1 MLNQQLGLLNDHPFA
16 RLAELIRDVT
26 PKANIPP
33 LAMSIGDPQ
42 DQPPA
47 FAAQIVA
54 QHADK
59 WNSYPAINGTL
70 ELRAAIKGWLDRRY
84 GLAPD
89 VVNVETQIAPVA
101 GTREGLFVIALLAVN
116 RAKNGETPIALMP
129 NPFYQIY
136 FAAAAM
142 AGAQPVYLTATE
154 KTGFLPDLDAIPE
167 ATLRRTAIFYLCS
180 PGNPQ
185 GAVASLDYLK
195 KALVLARKHDFL
207 LVMDEC
213 YAELYY
219 GTTPPPGG
227 LQAAVALGPGA
238 QGHVL
243 DNLVCFHTLSKR
255 SSAAGMRSGFGV
267 GAPTTMKALN
277 RLRSFSCAATPL
289 PLQAA
294 SAALWNE
301 ESHAVETRATYARRF
316 AAAKR
321 HLGGLPGF
329 YAPEAGMFLWMDVG
343 DGEEATRK
351 LWRDAAIKVLPGAY
365 LTKPE
370 ADGSNSGRRYIRVA
384 LIHEIETCDAALA
397 RMAQVLR

>member
-1 MLNQQLGLLNDHPFA
+1 MLNEKLGLLNDHPFA

-33 LAMSIGDPQ
+33 LAMSVGDPQ

-47 FAAQIVA
+47 FAAHIVA
-54 QHADK
+54 QNADK

-84 GLAPD
+84 GLPPD
-89 VVNVETQIAPVA
+89 LVNVETQIAPVA
-101 GTREGLFVIALLAVN
+101 GTREGLFIVALLAVN
-116 RAKNGETPIALMP
+116 RTKNGEAPIALMP

-167 ATLRRTAIFYLCS
+167 ETLRRTAIFYLCS

-185 GAVASLDYLK
+185 GAIASLDYLK
-195 KALVLARKHDFL
+195 KALGLARRHDFL

-219 GTTPPPGG
+219 GQVPPAGG
-227 LQAAVALGPGA
+227 LQAGMALGAGKN
-238 QGHVL
+238 GHPF

-255 SSAAGMRSGFGV
+255 SSAAGYRSGFGV
-267 GAPTTMKALN
+267 GAPDTMKALN

-289 PLQAA
+289 PIQAA

-301 ESHAVETRATYARRF
+301 ESHAVQTRATYAKRF
-316 AAAKR
+316 EIAKR
-321 HLGGLPGF
+321 HLRDLPGF
-329 YAPEAGMFLWMDVG
+329 RAPEAGMFLWIDVG

-370 ADGSNSGRRYIRVA
+370 QDGSNSGRRYIRVA
-384 LIHEIETCDAALA
+384 LIHDIETCDAALA
-397 RMAQVLR
+397 RMAQALR

>member
-1 MLNQQLGLLNDHPFA
+1 MLNDQLGLLNDHPFT
-16 RLAELIRDVT
+16 RLAELIADVT

-33 LAMSIGDPQ
+33 IAMSVGDPQ

-47 FAAQIVA
+47 FAAEIVA
-54 QHADK
+54 ANADK
-59 WNSYPAINGTL
+59 WNSYPPIAGTP
-70 ELRAAIKGWLDRRY
+70 ELRGAIKNWLDRRY
-84 GLAPD
+84 GLAPGIVD
-89 VVNVETQIAPVA
+89 PETQIAPVA
-101 GTREGLFVIALLAVN
+101 GTREGLFVIALLAVS
-116 RAKNGETPIALMP
+116 RTKNGEAPIALMP

-142 AGAQPVYLTATE
+142 AGAKPVYLTASE
-154 KTGFLPDLDAIPE
+154 KTGFMPDLDAIPAE
-167 ATLRRTAIFYLCS
+167 TLRRTAIFYLCS

-185 GAVASLDYLK
+185 GAVAPLEYMK
-195 KALVLARKHDFL
+195 KALRLARDHDFL

-219 GTTPPPGG
+219 GAVPPPGG
-227 LQAAVALGPGA
+227 LQAGVALGPGKN
-238 QGHVL
+238 GHVL

-267 GAPTTMKALN
+267 GAPDTIKALN
-277 RLRSFSCAATPL
+277 RLRNFSCAGTPL

-301 ESHAVETRATYARRF
+301 ESHAQATRAAYARRF
-316 AAAKR
+316 EAAKR
-321 HLGGLPGF
+321 HLGALPGF
-329 YAPEAGMFLWMDVG
+329 RAPEAGMFLWLDVG

-351 LWRDAAIKVLPGAY
+351 LWREAAIKVLPGAY

-370 ADGSNSGRRYIRVA
+370 PDGSNTGRRYIRVA
-384 LIHEIETCDAALA
+384 LVQPIDVCDAALA

>member
-1 MLNQQLGLLNDHPFA
+1 MLNAQLGLLSDHPFA

-26 PKANIPP
+26 PQANIPP

-47 FAAQIVA
+47 FAAEIVA
-54 QHADK
+54 RHADK
-59 WNSYPAINGTL
+59 WNSYPAINGTP
-70 ELRAAIKGWLDRRY
+70 ELRSAIKGWLDRRY
-84 GLAPD
+84 GLPGD
-89 VVNVETQIAPVA
+89 LVNVETQLAPVA

-116 RAKNGETPIALMP
+116 RSKNGEAPIALMP

-136 FAAAAM
+136 FAASVM

-167 ATLRRTAIFYLCS
+167 ETLRRTAIFYLCS

-185 GAVASLDYLK
+185 GAVASLDYLA
-195 KALVLARKHDFL
+195 KALRLARQHDFL

-219 GTTPPPGG
+219 GATKPPGG
-227 LQAAVALGPGA
+227 LQAALALGPGA
-238 QGHVL
+238 HGHIL

-255 SSAAGMRSGFGV
+255 SSAAGYRSGFGV
-267 GAPTTMKALN
+267 GAPDTMKALN

-289 PLQAA
+289 PIQAA

-301 ESHAVETRATYARRF
+301 ESHASQTRATYAKRF
-316 AAAKR
+316 EIAKR
-321 HLGGLPGF
+321 HLSGLPGF
-329 YAPEAGMFLWMDVG
+329 RAPEAGMFLWIDVG
-343 DGEEATRK
+343 DGEEAARR

-370 ADGSNSGRRYIRVA
+370 PDGSNSGRRYIRVA
-384 LIHEIETCDAALA
+384 LIHDIETCDAALA
-397 RMAQVLR
+397 RMAQALR

>member
-1 MLNQQLGLLNDHPFA
+1 MLNEQLGLLNDHPFA
-16 RLAELIRDVT
+16 RLAELIRDVA
-26 PKANIPP
+26 PKANVPP

-47 FAAQIVA
+47 FAAQIIA
-54 QHADK
+54 SHADK

-84 GLAPD
+84 GLAPEI
-89 VVNVETQIAPVA
+89 VNVETQIAPVA

-116 RAKNGETPIALMP
+116 RAKNGQAPIALMP

-167 ATLRRTAIFYLCS
+167 ATLARTAIFYLCS

-195 KALVLARKHDFL
+195 KVLVLARKHDFL

-213 YAELYY
+213 YSELYY
-219 GTTPPPGG
+219 GPTKPPGG

-238 QGHVL
+238 AGHVL

-267 GAPTTMKALN
+267 GAPATMKALN

-329 YAPEAGMFLWMDVG
+329 HAPEAGMFLWLDVG

-370 ADGSNSGRRYIRVA
+370 PDGSNSGRRYIRVA
-384 LIHEIETCDAALA
+384 LIHDIETCDAALA
-397 RMAQVLR
+397 RMAQALR

>member
-1 MLNQQLGLLNDHPFA
+1 MLNEQLALLNDYPFA

-33 LAMSIGDPQ
+33 VAMSIGDPQ

-47 FAAQIVA
+47 FAAEIVA
-54 QHADK
+54 RHADK
-59 WNSYPAINGTL
+59 WNSYPAINGTP

-84 GLAPD
+84 ALPGDLVSA
-89 VVNVETQIAPVA
+89 ETQLAPVA
-101 GTREGLFVIALLAVN
+101 GTREGLFVIALLAVG
-116 RAKNGETPIALMP
+116 RSKNGEAPIALMP

-136 FAAAAM
+136 FAAAVM
-142 AGAQPVYLTATE
+142 AGAEPVYLTATE

-167 ATLRRTAIFYLCS
+167 DTLRRTAIFYLCS

-185 GAVASLDYLK
+185 GAIASLDYLK
-195 KALVLARKHDFL
+195 KALALARRHDFL

-219 GTTPPPGG
+219 GAAPPPGG
-227 LQAAVALGPGA
+227 LQAAAALGPEAG
-238 QGHVL
+238 GHAL

-267 GAPTTMKALN
+267 GAPATMNAFN

-289 PLQAA
+289 PIQAA

-301 ESHAVETRATYARRF
+301 ESHAVQTRARYAKRF
-316 AAAKR
+316 DLAKR
-321 HLGGLPGF
+321 HLGKLPGF
-329 YAPEAGMFLWMDVG
+329 RAPEAGMFLWIDVG
-343 DGEEATRK
+343 NGEEATRK

-370 ADGSNSGRRYIRVA
+370 PDGSNSGTRYIRVA
-384 LIHEIETCDAALA
+384 LIHDIDTCDAALA
-397 RMAQVLR
+397 RMAQVLG

>member
-1 MLNQQLGLLNDHPFA
+1 MLNEKLGLLNDHPFA

-54 QHADK
+54 QHAYK

-89 VVNVETQIAPVA
+89 VIDVETQIAPVA
-101 GTREGLFVIALLAVN
+101 GTREGLFIVALLAVN
-116 RAKNGETPIALMP
+116 RTKNGEAPIALMP

-167 ATLRRTAIFYLCS
+167 DTLRRTSIFYLCS

-185 GAVASLDYLK
+185 GAIASLDYLK
-195 KALVLARKHDFL
+195 KALSLARRHDFL

-219 GTTPPPGG
+219 GKTKPPGG
-227 LQAAVALGPGA
+227 LQAALALGPGA
-238 QGHVL
+238 GGHVL

-255 SSAAGMRSGFGV
+255 SSAAGYRSGFGV
-267 GAPTTMKALN
+267 GAPATMKALN

-289 PLQAA
+289 PIQAA

-301 ESHAVETRATYARRF
+301 EDHAVQTRATYAKRF
-316 AAAKR
+316 EIAKR
-321 HLGGLPGF
+321 HLAGLPGF
-329 YAPEAGMFLWMDVG
+329 RAPEAGMFLWLDVG
-343 DGEEATRK
+343 DGEETTRK

-370 ADGSNSGRRYIRVA
+370 PDGSNSGRRYIRVA
-384 LIHEIETCDAALA
+384 LIHDFETCDAALA
-397 RMAQVLR
+397 RMAQALR